1 MTLRMPPNIEPLAV
15 LKKRTVS
22 GEGLIDVKNRCD
34 ADGWRRGVVVDA
46 RPKSHKLRLLVW
58 FPVPGMYELDVHCRN
73 CSVAKESKEGCG
85 DSGAAGVNL
94 VLTYVIDAREATR
107 QLMEYRS
114 GNGANKA
121 VRSPRA
127 SPQPTTTAAKKK
139 VMKRSDTF
147 SFRAW

>member
-1 MTLRMPPNIEPLAV
+1 
-15 LKKRTVS
+15 
-22 GEGLIDVKNRCD
+22 
-34 ADGWRRGVVVDA
+34 
-46 RPKSHKLRLLVW
+46 
-58 FPVPGMYELDVHCRN
+58 MYELDVHCRN

-85 DSGAAGVNL
+85 NSGAAGVNL